1 LISSKV
7 NNMMIVVSVLLYVGL
22 LLGLSNSF
30 KGLSVIRCN
39 SPRFTVWDKNHHQQ
53 QRQLSSTLHNVRST
67 EELDS
72 WLEDMIYSGDIDG
85 FIRRR
90 SKDVV
95 TDDFLDFLDS
105 KLESS
110 DDEELQQVIKEII
123 ETIEGRLDITDGLV
137 DSGVV
142 FEKRLDKI
150 LFTPPNQRKIFIEEN
165 KADMTLGFID
175 YIQSEMRNME
185 DMDSK
190 VVMASILQMIGQVKQ
205 TDLLGSNAAI
215 LKNADA
221 SLGEQYAQTS
231 SALADTTISP
241 SLLKGGGV
249 PVAERNE
256 QILAGLF
263 FSKND
268 ILEDVLNN
276 LHEINDDFV
285 GFLQKKVDGAK
296 DMDERVGLS
305 SLRDTIVSV
314 LERVKE
320 ADGSKDGALP
330 DAELTLDQVK
340 QRMKEVQMGKTLN
353 EGEVSKRNRKF
364 SEFSVQEDARSTFLK
379 VLERFQDLPQE
390 MTLKEAVQQNY
401 NLCDYNFMELL
412 QKELN
417 DCLAEGANLEAKQY
431 TELLSTINQVMV
443 ERIGGAQS
451 RLDRILKRGNP
462 QAMESEIAMMTRKGE
477 VDEALVLLI
486 EANIQQAKAAGA
498 VGASEVL
505 NKLLQRVNVERDRIQ
520 PDEQR
525 LLRAL
530 LKVDDSEKR
539 KGLLYEA
546 FKPSKLQN
554 DDLGWVD
561 GPPLITPPAF
571 INIVRDLISNFGN
584 VDAFDIMRK
593 SSLII
598 DEAQVVAVGLY
609 GEGMSPAQQQRFM
622 WQDKT
627 MSVWDLANYEDQ
639 AMMTGEDVPWANN
652 KYDNMNPEDV
662 LAERVKKV
670 GGLSDDD

>member
-1 LISSKV
+1 
-7 NNMMIVVSVLLYVGL
+7 VGL

-417 DCLAEGANLEAKQY
+417 DCLAEGANLEAEQY
-431 TELLSTINQVMV
+431 TELLATINQVMV

>member
-1 LISSKV
+1 
-7 NNMMIVVSVLLYVGL
+7 MMIMLSVLSTGL
-22 LLGLSNSF
+22 LLGVSNGF
-30 KGLSVIRCN
+30 KGFSMIRCN
-39 SPRFTVWDKNHHQQ
+39 NHRLAVQGKNQL
-53 QRQLSSTLHNVRST
+53 QRQLIMHNVHST
-67 EELDS
+67 EVLDT

-90 SKDVV
+90 AKDVV
-95 TDDFLDFLDS
+95 NDDFLDFLDS

-110 DDEELQQVIKEII
+110 EDEELKQVIKEII
-123 ETIEGRLDITDGLV
+123 DSIEGRLDLTDGLV

-150 LFTPPNQRKIFIEEN
+150 LFTPPNQRKIYIEEN

-175 YIQSEMRNME
+175 YIQSEMKSME

-190 VVMASILQMIGQVKQ
+190 VVMASILQIIGQVKQ

-231 SALADTTISP
+231 ELADTTISP
-241 SLLKGGGV
+241 NLLKGGV

-276 LHEINDDFV
+276 LHEINDEFV
-285 GFLQKKVDGAK
+285 EFVQKKVDTTK

-305 SLRDTIVSV
+305 SLRDTIVAV

-340 QRMKEVQMGKTLN
+340 QRMKEVQMGQTLN
-353 EGEVSKRNRKF
+353 EDEITKRNRKF
-364 SEFSVQEDARSTFLK
+364 SDFSVQQDARSTFLK

-390 MTLKEAVQQNY
+390 MTLKDAVQQNY
-401 NLCDYNFMELL
+401 DLCDYNFMELL
-412 QKELN
+412 QKEIN
-417 DCLAEGANLEAKQY
+417 DCLAESANLEAEQY
-431 TELLSTINQVMV
+431 TELLSTINKVMV

-462 QAMESEIAMMTRKGE
+462 LAMESEIALMTRKGE

-486 EANIQQAKAAGA
+486 EANIQQAKEAGA

-505 NKLLQRVNVERDRIQ
+505 SKLVQRVNVERDRIQ

-546 FKPSKLQN
+546 FKPTKLQS
-554 DDLGWVD
+554 DDMGWVD

-571 INIVRDLISNFGN
+571 INIVRNLISNFGN
-584 VDAFDIMRK
+584 VDSFDIMRK

-609 GEGMSPAQQQRFM
+609 GEGMTPAQQQRFM

>member
-1 LISSKV
+1 
-7 NNMMIVVSVLLYVGL
+7 MMIVVSVLLCVGL

-39 SPRFTVWDKNHHQQ
+39 SRRFTVWDKTHHQQQ

-256 QILAGLF
+256 Q
-263 FSKND
+263 
-268 ILEDVLNN
+268 VLCSAS
-276 LHEINDDFV
+276 LV
-285 GFLQKKVDGAK
+285 STSLP
-296 DMDERVGLS
+296 S
-305 SLRDTIVSV
+305 S
-314 LERVKE
+314 
-320 ADGSKDGALP
+320 
-330 DAELTLDQVK
+330 
-340 QRMKEVQMGKTLN
+340 
-353 EGEVSKRNRKF
+353 
-364 SEFSVQEDARSTFLK
+364 
-379 VLERFQDLPQE
+379 
-390 MTLKEAVQQNY
+390 
-401 NLCDYNFMELL
+401 
-412 QKELN
+412 
-417 DCLAEGANLEAKQY
+417 
-431 TELLSTINQVMV
+431 
-443 ERIGGAQS
+443 
-451 RLDRILKRGNP
+451 
-462 QAMESEIAMMTRKGE
+462 
-477 VDEALVLLI
+477 
-486 EANIQQAKAAGA
+486 
-498 VGASEVL
+498 
-505 NKLLQRVNVERDRIQ
+505 
-520 PDEQR
+520 
-525 LLRAL
+525 
-530 LKVDDSEKR
+530 
-539 KGLLYEA
+539 
-546 FKPSKLQN
+546 
-554 DDLGWVD
+554 
-561 GPPLITPPAF
+561 
-571 INIVRDLISNFGN
+571 
-584 VDAFDIMRK
+584 
-593 SSLII
+593 
-598 DEAQVVAVGLY
+598 
-609 GEGMSPAQQQRFM
+609 
-622 WQDKT
+622 
-627 MSVWDLANYEDQ
+627 
-639 AMMTGEDVPWANN
+639 
-652 KYDNMNPEDV
+652 
-662 LAERVKKV
+662 
-670 GGLSDDD
+670 